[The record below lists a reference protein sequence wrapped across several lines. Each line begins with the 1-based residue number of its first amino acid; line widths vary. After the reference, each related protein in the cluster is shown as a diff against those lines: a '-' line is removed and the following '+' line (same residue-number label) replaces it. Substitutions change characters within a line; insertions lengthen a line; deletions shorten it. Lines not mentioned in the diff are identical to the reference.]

1 MDRKIRIKRY
11 QCDLDFAAHEARS
24 GSHVLLEEKHVYEPT
39 TILSEWERERFCGTR
54 SLCYHVM
61 LFRVSGPGWV
71 SLCPGGG
78 VLAQRPL
85 SGAAPGRNAPAAV
98 VDRWAPSAPASSAW
112 TVHPLPGCCR
122 KYVLRHLRHRVAP
135 ARLG

>member
-1 MDRKIRIKRY
+1 MNRKIHIKRY

-39 TILSEWERERFCGTR
+39 TILSAWERERFCCTR

-61 LFRVSGPGWV
+61 LCRVSGPGWV
-71 SLCPGGG
+71 PLCPGSG

-85 SGAAPGRNAPAAV
+85 SRARPFRNAPADV
-98 VDRWAPSAPASSAW
+98 VDRRAP
-112 TVHPLPGCCR
+112 
-122 KYVLRHLRHRVAP
+122 
-135 ARLG
+135 